1 MTETDR
7 FEADHVV
14 PVSRGGSSMTWN
26 FVVACGPC
34 NRLKGARTGWEFV
47 PIPTTEQR
55 QRFEEIDRLTER
67 RKLAWL
73 ERRRLR
79 REALVR
85 RGSGARKRS
94 QTVRLKHQAE
104 QERVRRE
111 EDYRRVR
118 GQFERLEKVVDKV
131 IDEVNLG
138 TQNRSSG
145 SGPLSDIEWRIESL
159 LKTHKYWLPQCRR
172 LVRASDSEIREAA
185 SRARDEIQ
193 GALQQLEMDHRLERT

>member
-1 MTETDR
+1 M
-7 FEADHVV
+7 
-14 PVSRGGSSMTWN
+14 
-26 FVVACGPC
+26 
-34 NRLKGARTGWEFV
+34 
-47 PIPTTEQR
+47 
-55 QRFEEIDRLTER
+55 
-67 RKLAWL
+67 
-73 ERRRLR
+73 
-79 REALVR
+79 
-85 RGSGARKRS
+85 
-94 QTVRLKHQAE
+94 
-104 QERVRRE
+104 RRE